1 MKFKKT
7 LLFGLLALGCFTASA
22 QEATTAY
29 DFNPHWY
36 VQGQF
41 GGQYTL
47 GEVGFMDLLSP
58 NAQLGV
64 GYNFSPVLGVRLSA
78 NAWESKAG
86 SHILYNNQ
94 FVQNYKW
101 SWNYVAPSL
110 DLTAN
115 LTNLFGGFCP
125 KRVVNVGIFAGV
137 GANIAM
143 NNGEAATANDQLKA
157 LHTYASGY
165 NPLYYL
171 WDGTKTSFVGRAGVN
186 FDFRITD
193 AVSVGAEFQ
202 ANTLSDK
209 YNSKRAYNTDWYFN
223 ALVGVKINLGKTYTE
238 RVVVAPEPEVRY
250 VEKVVEKIVEKPVT
264 VTEVRREP
272 LRRDIFFTI
281 NSTVIS
287 KAESVKVQDVAD
299 YLNKYADAKVV
310 ISGYADAGTGN
321 DKINDRLAAQR
332 ADRVKKALVEKY
344 GIAESRITY
353 DSHGSR
359 VQPFQQNDMNRVS
372 ICIAE

>member
-1 MKFKKT
+1 MEPVAKLEILDIDRS
-7 LLFGLLALGCFTASA
+7 LLLSLQVLAEIIDHTPVEVLVVVLEVVLLAWHDK
-22 QEATTAY
+22 QVEALACT
-29 DFNPHWY
+29 D
-36 VQGQF
+36 
-41 GGQYTL
+41 
-47 GEVGFMDLLSP
+47 
-58 NAQLGV
+58 
-64 GYNFSPVLGVRLSA
+64 
-78 NAWESKAG
+78 
-86 SHILYNNQ
+86 Q
-94 FVQNYKW
+94 FVDYADGIGRM
-101 SWNYVAPSL
+101 YV
-110 DLTAN
+110 
-115 LTNLFGGFCP
+115 
-125 KRVVNVGIFAGV
+125 VVY
-137 GANIAM
+137 IAM
-143 NNGEAATANDQLKA
+143 NNDEAAAVNNEMRA
-157 LHTYASGY
+157 LHTYSAGY

-171 WDGTKTSFVGRAGVN
+171 WDGTKAKFAGRFGAN
-186 FDFRITD
+186 IDFRITD
-193 AVSVGAEFQ
+193 AVSVGAELQ

-223 ALVGVKINLGKTYTE
+223 ALVGVKVNLGKTYTE
-238 RVVVAPEPEVRY
+238 RVIPAAEPEVRY

-287 KAESVKVQDVAD
+287 KAESVKVQDIAD

-359 VQPFQQNDMNRVS
+359 VQPFQQNDKNRVS